1 MTALIGAAGPVPVP
15 FLDGSAIDQLMPM
28 PDAIAVLQ
36 EAWRSAPLDN
46 PEIPRAVTP
55 VPRGL
60 LLSMPATLPGALG
73 IKIVTV
79 AQSAPS
85 PGPPR
90 VNGVYVLFD
99 AAGLTVQAIL
109 DAASITRL
117 RTPAVSAVA
126 ARMLAVPDAEV
137 LVIFGTGIQAR
148 GHALA
153 MTCVR
158 PVSRVCIVGRQRA
171 AADALASE
179 LRRPGLDARA
189 GEPGSVAGADIVCT
203 CTTSPEP
210 VFDGRLLSP
219 SAHVTAIGSFQP
231 GTREVDDYTAAH
243 SAIVV
248 ESRASALAEA
258 GDILIPLASGVIAQN
273 AIVAD
278 LSELTSGAA
287 AVDPNGLTLFK
298 SVGVA
303 FEDLVIA
310 QEIVRRHNASMAQSG
325 G

>member
-1 MTALIGAAGPVPVP
+1 MTALAGAPGQVP
-15 FLDGSAIDQLMPM
+15 FLDAPAVDRFMPM
-28 PDAIAVLQ
+28 PDAIALL
-36 EAWRSAPLDN
+36 EDAWRSAPPDGR
-46 PEIPRAVTP
+46 EISRAVTS
-55 VPRGL
+55 VPKGL

-73 IKIVTV
+73 VKIVTV
-79 AQSAPS
+79 AESALS
-85 PGPPR
+85 PGAPR
-90 VNGVYVLFD
+90 VNGAYVLFD
-99 AAGLTVQAIL
+99 AADLTVQAVL

-126 ARMLAVPDAEV
+126 TRMLAVPDAEV

-148 GHALA
+148 GHAIA
-153 MTCVR
+153 MRCIR
-158 PVSRVCIVGRQRA
+158 PISRVCIVGRQREA
-171 AADALASE
+171 ASALASE
-179 LRRPGLDARA
+179 LRQQGLDARA
-189 GEPGSVAGADIVCT
+189 AEPGSVAEADIVCT
-203 CTTSPEP
+203 CTTSPDP
-210 VFDGRLLSP
+210 VFDGRLLSR
-219 SAHVTAIGSFQP
+219 SAHVTAIGAFQP

-258 GDILIPLASGVIAQN
+258 GDILIPLASGVIGQN

-278 LSELTSGAA
+278 LHELTSGAA
-287 AVDPNGLTLFK
+287 AVDPGGLTLFK

-310 QEIVRRHNASMAQSG
+310 QEIVRRYNAGLAQPG

>member
-1 MTALIGAAGPVPVP
+1 MTALTGAAGPVP
-15 FLDGSAIDQLMPM
+15 FLDAPAVDQLMPM
-28 PDAIAVLQ
+28 PDAIVVLE
-36 EAWRSAPLDN
+36 EAWRSAPLDS

-60 LLSMPATLPGALG
+60 LLSMPATWPGALG

-79 AQSAPS
+79 AQSVPS
-85 PGPPR
+85 PGAPR

-99 AAGLTVQAIL
+99 AADLTVQAIL

-148 GHALA
+148 SHATA
-153 MTCVR
+153 MACIR
-158 PVSRVCIVGRQRA
+158 PIDRVYIVGRHPA
-171 AADALASE
+171 AAAALAGE
-179 LRRPGLDARA
+179 LRQQGLDARV
-189 GEPGSVAGADIVCT
+189 GEPESVAGADIVCT

-210 VFDGRLLSP
+210 VFDGRLLP
-219 SAHVTAIGSFQP
+219 VSAHVTAVGAFQP
-231 GTREVDDYTAAH
+231 ATREVDDYTAAH

-248 ESRASALAEA
+248 ETRAAALAEA
-258 GDILIPLASGVIAQN
+258 GDILIPLASGVIDQN

-287 AVDPNGLTLFK
+287 AVDPAGLTLFK

-310 QEIVRRHNASMAQSG
+310 QEIVRRHNASLAQPG

>member
-1 MTALIGAAGPVPVP
+1 MTSLTGAPSPVP
-15 FLDGSAIDQLMPM
+15 FLDAPTVDRLMPM
-28 PDAIAVLQ
+28 PDAIAVLE
-36 EAWRSAPLDN
+36 EAWRSARLDG
-46 PEIPRAVTP
+46 PEISRAVTA
-55 VPRGL
+55 VPRGV

-73 IKIVTV
+73 VKIVTV
-79 AQSAPS
+79 AESALS
-85 PGPPR
+85 PGAPR
-90 VNGVYVLFD
+90 VNGAYILFD
-99 AAGLTVQAIL
+99 AADLTVQAIL

-126 ARMLAVPDAEV
+126 TRMLAVPDAEV

-148 GHALA
+148 GHAVA
-153 MTCVR
+153 MTCIR
-158 PVSRVCIVGRQRA
+158 PISRVYIVGRQREA
-171 AADALASE
+171 ASALAAE
-179 LRRPGLDARA
+179 LRQQGLDARA

-203 CTTSPEP
+203 CTTSADP
-210 VFDGRLLSP
+210 VFDGHLLSP
-219 SAHVTAIGSFQP
+219 SAHVTAVGSFQP

-258 GDILIPLASGVIAQN
+258 GDILIPLAAGVIDQN

-278 LSELTSGAA
+278 LSELASGTA
-287 AVDPNGLTLFK
+287 AVDPGGLTLFK

-310 QEIVRRHNASMAQSG
+310 QEIVRRYNASLAQPG
-325 G
+325 R